1 MLFRS
6 LKALKSFPGIKRR
19 FSLELIKPKVSID
32 DYAHHPS
39 EILSVY
45 NSISKLYPDLKNL
58 VIFQPHLFSRTKDFL
73 IDFAKALE
81 KFDKI
86 VLLDIYPAREEPIDG
101 ISSKSIYDIIENEN
115 KSIIKKSEIPELLK
129 SDSSE
134 LIVTM
139 GAGDIGDEVELIKK
153 TLAENL

>member
-1 MLFRS
+1 M
-6 LKALKSFPGIKRR
+6 
-19 FSLELIKPKVSID
+19 
-32 DYAHHPS
+32 
-39 EILSVY
+39 
-45 NSISKLYPDLKNL
+45 
-58 VIFQPHLFSRTKDFL
+58 
-73 IDFAKALE
+73 
-81 KFDKI
+81 
-86 VLLDIYPAREEPIDG
+86 
-101 ISSKSIYDIIENEN
+101 IENEN

>member
-1 MLFRS
+1 M
-6 LKALKSFPGIKRR
+6 
-19 FSLELIKPKVSID
+19 
-32 DYAHHPS
+32 
-39 EILSVY
+39 
-45 NSISKLYPDLKNL
+45 
-58 VIFQPHLFSRTKDFL
+58 
-73 IDFAKALE
+73 
-81 KFDKI
+81 
-86 VLLDIYPAREEPIDG
+86 LDIYPAREEPIDG

-153 TLAENL
+153 TLAENLWKWKF